1 MLGPELWKYRD
12 CPGMVAKAL
21 EKWPEGQRPWSNSCW
36 APGLNEAPI
45 LPKNLGAVKPQ
56 GLNNPSDSG
65 ATELVHRVCSPRK
78 LPYSSGVPEAWM
90 LSFVPEHHR
99 QEGCPTRQRGQGITT
114 MGITGTVAIGSAVTG
129 SCVTLTPPPP
139 VMQAACF
146 LGKNGTHWRTQHTHT
161 HTHTE

>member
-65 ATELVHRVCSPRK
+65 ATELFHRVCSPRK
-78 LPYSSGVPEAWM
+78 LPYSGGLFRGAVPVFLKPGCCPLYQSIIDRRGVQPGKEAK
-90 LSFVPEHHR
+90 E
-99 QEGCPTRQRGQGITT
+99 
-114 MGITGTVAIGSAVTG
+114 
-129 SCVTLTPPPP
+129 
-139 VMQAACF
+139 
-146 LGKNGTHWRTQHTHT
+146 
-161 HTHTE
+161 